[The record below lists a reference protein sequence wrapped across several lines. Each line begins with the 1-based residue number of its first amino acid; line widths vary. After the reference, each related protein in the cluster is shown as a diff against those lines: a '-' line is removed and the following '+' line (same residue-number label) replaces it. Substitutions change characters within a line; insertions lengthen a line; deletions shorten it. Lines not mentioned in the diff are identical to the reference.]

1 MKTLRECLQEA
12 RENKIAI
19 GHFNVSNLEAVWA
32 IFKAAKDLNQP
43 VIIGVSEG
51 EADFFGRKQIG
62 VVVKSIREEFNY
74 PIFLN
79 SDHTHSFENI
89 EKSVESGFDSVMID
103 GSQLSLEE
111 NIKLTR
117 QVRDFVKDFAE
128 KNGREILVEAEL
140 GFIGASSKVMN
151 EIPSDVKMTKTKVE
165 DAEIF
170 VRETGID
177 LFAPSIGN
185 IHGIVL
191 GGNPHIDFDLVGKIA
206 DKIPAYVVLHGG
218 SGIAESEV
226 RAGIK
231 NGISIVHVNTEIR
244 IAFREGLEE
253 SLKINDSVAPY
264 HFLKLPKDRVYQ
276 VVKEKIEL
284 FAGLR

>member
-12 RENKIAI
+12 RKNKIAI
-19 GHFNVSNLEAVWA
+19 GQFNVSNLETVWA
-32 IFKAAKDLNQP
+32 IFQAAKELNQP

-62 VVVKSIREEFNY
+62 AVIKSIREEFNY

-79 SDHTHSFENI
+79 LDHAHSFENI
-89 EKSVESGFDSVMID
+89 KKSLEDGFDSMMID
-103 GSQLSLEE
+103 GSQLSFDE

-128 KNGREILVEAEL
+128 KNGRDILVEAEL
-140 GFIGASSKVMN
+140 GFIGASSKVMD
-151 EIPSDVKMTKTKVE
+151 EIPSDLKMTKTRVE

-170 VRETGID
+170 VKETGID

-185 IHGIVL
+185 IHGMVKS
-191 GGNPHIDFDLVGKIA
+191 GNPHIDFDLVKEIA
-206 DKIPAYVVLHGG
+206 DKIPANVVLHGG
-218 SGIAESEV
+218 SGIAESEI

-231 NGISIVHVNTEIR
+231 NGISIVHVNTELR

-264 HFLKLPKDRVYQ
+264 HFLKLPKDRVHQ